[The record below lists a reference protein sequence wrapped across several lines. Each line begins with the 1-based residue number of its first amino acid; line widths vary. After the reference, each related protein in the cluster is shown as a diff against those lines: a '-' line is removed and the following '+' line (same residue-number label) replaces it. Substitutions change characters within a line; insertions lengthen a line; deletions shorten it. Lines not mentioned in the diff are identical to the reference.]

1 MVLKR
6 EVVKLINEF
15 VFQKPRTIQE
25 VAQHINSSWVTT
37 DRYIQQIMK
46 EEGTI
51 SLRTFRGGTRGA
63 LKIAYWNHPDQTR
76 GSSRFQEKLLNSVRQ
91 GKDKNDFSPFDI
103 YQYVPEDKRY
113 AFISENEHESIL
125 IHKFLTSAFKEAKE
139 QLLIFAGR
147 MKWVDANTVK
157 ILEELAERGV
167 SIKILTRV
175 EIGKLEHI
183 KEVDGINERLGK
195 DVIDIRHCEQP
206 LRAFVIDNSMARFKE
221 FKEETGTKSSHV
233 FYTIHDQEWIEW
245 TKNVFW
251 QYSTS
256 AIPARKRIKDMES
269 IRGGV

>member
-6 EVVKLINEF
+6 EVAKLINDF

-25 VAQHINSSWVTT
+25 VAQHISNSWVTT

-46 EEGTI
+46 EEGTL

-63 LKIAYWNHPDQTR
+63 LKIAYWNNPDQTR
-76 GSSRFQEKLLNSVRQ
+76 GSRVQEKLLTSIRQ

-103 YQYVPEDKRY
+103 YQYVSDDKRY
-113 AFISENEHESIL
+113 AFISQDEQEGIL

-147 MKWVDANTVK
+147 MKWVDSNTIK
-157 ILEELAERGV
+157 ILEELAIKNV

-175 EIGKLEHI
+175 ELGKLERI
-183 KEVDGINERLGK
+183 KEVDSINERLGK
-195 DVIDIRHCEQP
+195 EVIDIRHYEQP
-206 LRAFVIDNSMARFKE
+206 LRAFIIDNNMARFKE
-221 FKEETGTKSSHV
+221 FKEENGAKGTHV
-233 FYTIHDQEWIEW
+233 FYTIHDLDWIEW

-251 QYSTS
+251 QYFAS
-256 AIPARKRIKDMES
+256 AIPARRRIKDMES
-269 IRGGV
+269 IGGI